1 VVTDGPMPHL
11 NGREF
16 LAQSRMSWPDT
27 PVILYSE
34 TRYLSDMAA
43 VRGAC
48 AWIRQSSDSRV
59 LLSVLAMAMEPG
71 VEWKSTPAM
80 QRVGAEEGIAIVDG
94 TKPGIVSNV
103 AWPMELASVVCSQC
117 GMADVHSTLLCSAQN
132 FDRGNVSGK
141 MPETHCNLFKMIGVG
156 GSRGPCNRIA
166 GECTRYPFGRR
177 ASEET
182 EFFTKMMVI
191 YEKRSVKNYV
201 GQCKHEIR

>member
-1 VVTDGPMPHL
+1 MVTECQMPHL
-11 NGREF
+11 NGRDC
-16 LAQSRMSWPDT
+16 LAQSRMIWPDT
-27 PVILYSE
+27 PVILYAE

-43 VRGAC
+43 TRGAV
-48 AWIRQSSDSRV
+48 AWIRKSSDSSVR
-59 LLSVLAMAMEPG
+59 LSVLAMAMELG
-71 VEWKSTPAM
+71 GEWESRPAM
-80 QRVGAEEGIAIVDG
+80 QRVGAEEGIAIFDG

-117 GMADVHSTLLCSAQN
+117 VMADVHSTLLCSAQN

-156 GSRGPCNRIA
+156 GSRGPRNRIA